1 MNTPPGSMKEKQRQ
15 AQMMVGAWIPIVRH
29 PSTCA
34 LLSKYFS
41 SATGATSNPA
51 WGNAPGS
58 HRQYKRPALKARF
71 SATVELRL
79 QRSLVFQSDS
89 WGVAPG
95 SNEPALSALDGNRR
109 A

>member
-1 MNTPPGSMKEKQRQ
+1 
-15 AQMMVGAWIPIVRH
+15 MMVDAWIPIVRH

-41 SATGATSNPA
+41 SANGATSNPA
-51 WGNAPGS
+51 WGNAPS
-58 HRQYKRPALKARF
+58 SRRRNKRPALKARF
-71 SATVELRL
+71 SATLELRL
-79 QRSLVFQSDS
+79 QRSLVFQSDP
-89 WGVAPG
+89 WGGAPG